1 MAKSTRS
8 ARTRRSGRADVMQV
22 FETPKQSWPV
32 AIMGMVIRWRAELA
46 VTAVLVVYLVWL
58 PTSDRWL
65 LVAAV
70 LGPVAV
76 VMAIPWSRRAV
87 VARCWCVV
95 DRHRI
100 RTCLR
105 NAKIRTMNLD
115 GALPFLV
122 WARPTKTGER
132 IWLWIRAGSSAD
144 DIESVLGYI
153 APACMAREARLHRAK
168 RLSTLVAVD
177 IVRRNPLG
185 KKKAIDSPL
194 TAFMTGANTTTVM
207 EGSEPIT
214 AATVIPQPVPTAP
227 ANGDGAGRAK
237 KPAKTTAAKTAAS
250 EESSRPA
257 VMVGGEDVSDYID

>member
-8 ARTRRSGRADVMQV
+8 ARTRHAGRADVMQV
-22 FETPKQSWPV
+22 WETPKQSWPV
-32 AIMGMVIRWRAELA
+32 AITGMLIRWRAELA
-46 VTAVLVVYLVWL
+46 LTVVLVVYLMWL
-58 PTSDRWL
+58 PTDDRWL
-65 LVAAV
+65 LTLAV
-70 LGPVAV
+70 VGPIVV
-76 VMAIPWSRRAV
+76 VMAIPWSRRVV
-87 VARCWCVV
+87 VARCWCVL

-115 GALPFLV
+115 GALPFLL

-132 IWLWIRAGSSAD
+132 VWVWIRAGSSAD
-144 DIESVLGYI
+144 DIESVLSYI
-153 APACMAREARLHRAK
+153 APACYAREARLHRAQ

-177 IVRRNPLG
+177 IVRRNPLA

-194 TAFMTGANTTTVM
+194 TVFTSGADTTLV

-214 AATVIPQPVPTAP
+214 AATVIPQPVSSEP
-227 ANGDGAGRAK
+227 AASAGVRSK
-237 KPAKTTAAKTAAS
+237 KPAKTAAAKPTAS
-250 EESSRPA
+250 DVESRPA

>member
-1 MAKSTRS
+1 MVKSTRS
-8 ARTRRSGRADVMQV
+8 TRTRRGGRVDVMQV
-22 FETPKQSWPV
+22 WETPKQSWPV

-46 VTAVLVVYLVWL
+46 LTTVLVVYLVWL
-58 PTSDRWL
+58 PTDDRWL
-65 LVAAV
+65 LALAV
-70 LGPVAV
+70 VGPVAV
-76 VMAIPWSRRAV
+76 VMAIPWSRRAAV
-87 VARCWCVV
+87 GRFWCVV

-132 IWLWIRAGSSAD
+132 IWLWTRAGSSAD

-153 APACMAREARLHRAK
+153 APACYAREARLHRAK

-194 TAFMTGANTTTVM
+194 IVFMNGADPGYTEV
-207 EGSEPIT
+207 SEPIT
-214 AATVIPQPVPTAP
+214 AATVIPQPVPSEP
-227 ANGDGAGRAK
+227 ASAGVGAK
-237 KPAKTTAAKTAAS
+237 KPAKSATAKAAAAADD
-250 EESSRPA
+250 SRSA